1 MADNTNSRR
10 NRNNANRN
18 NNRNNNN
25 NSNNSNTNYEEAEPY
40 NNGNRPA
47 GSKNWRLRFS
57 NSRKVR
63 PIGKEGRSKPVG
75 ARHKTR
81 TRRVLH
87 NAFPDEE
94 NVLNMI
100 GKSAHASRVAHE
112 SAALHAKHNTVQ
124 AMIQEL
130 ETMPMNKRIKNRV
143 RYNLQRKFYN
153 LTGPMPLPL
162 PPLYTY
168 RGHALPPP
176 PPAEQYPAYPK
187 AASPSFG
194 ALLNTPLAIPPAVH
208 VPSAN
213 NELYQ

>member
-10 NRNNANRN
+10 NRNNSRRNNSRRN
-18 NNRNNNN
+18 NNRNN
-25 NSNNSNTNYEEAEPY
+25 NYEEAEPY

-63 PIGKEGRSKPVG
+63 PINKKGHSIPVG
-75 ARHKTR
+75 TLHKTR

-112 SAALHAKHNTVQ
+112 SAALHVKHNTAQ

-143 RYNLQRKFYN
+143 RHNLQRKFYN
-153 LTGPMPLPL
+153 LTGPMPPRL

-168 RGHALPPP
+168 RGHAFAPPT
-176 PPAEQYPAYPK
+176 PAEQYAAYSTATNTASAGAAAAAAAVPAPY
-187 AASPSFG
+187 
-194 ALLNTPLAIPPAVH
+194 I
-208 VPSAN
+208 PSAN
-213 NELYQ
+213 NDLYQ